1 MIRKTG
7 RRLDGPAGETQT
19 RKEKGM
25 RNGLL
30 AILAAAAVAAGCGR
44 GGPEEEGRLRIG
56 YIVNFMSHEWYQNI
70 CAAAEARASELGVD
84 LVIADA
90 NLDIAAQISKAEN
103 MIAQGVDV
111 LALTPVDAKAL
122 GVVIEQARAQGI
134 RVLTESNP
142 AVGAETYV
150 GIDNRAAGRKAG
162 DWFVEHAAA
171 TGIDPKILLV
181 GFPNFEDC
189 RQRVDGFVSALDEA
203 GLSGAV
209 VQEVDGQGLKEKAFK
224 VAQDAL
230 TAHPQINV
238 LFGINDDSTTGAMA
252 AYRAA
257 GLDESELLAIGFGF
271 EGSVGRT
278 ALLGDTPYKAAL
290 AMFPHFVG
298 ASIVDA
304 AVSLAAGDTL
314 PAHYETPTIMIT
326 RANFPQFYG
335 GPGEGYPMKV
345 EAVRRL
351 MAASRR

>member
-1 MIRKTG
+1 
-7 RRLDGPAGETQT
+7 
-19 RKEKGM
+19 M
-25 RNGLL
+25 RNLL
-30 AILAAAAVAAGCGR
+30 LPILAAAAFLAGCGR
-44 GGPEEEGRLRIG
+44 GGPEEESRLKVG

-70 CAAAEARASELGVD
+70 CAAAQARASELGVD

-122 GVVIEQARAQGI
+122 GVVIEQARARGI

-142 AVGAETYV
+142 AVRAETYV
-150 GIDNRAAGRKAG
+150 GIDNLAAGRKAG
-162 DWFVEHAAA
+162 DWFVEHVVE
-171 TGIDPKILLV
+171 TGIDPKILVV
-181 GFPNFEDC
+181 GHPNFEDS
-189 RQRVDGFVSALDEA
+189 RHRVDGFVSALDEA

-230 TAHPQINV
+230 TAHPEVNV
-238 LFGINDDSTTGAMA
+238 LFGVNDDSTTGAMA

-278 ALLGDTPYKAAL
+278 ALAGGHP
-290 AMFPHFVG
+290 VQG
-298 ASIVDA
+298 G
-304 AVSLAAGDTL
+304 AGDV
-314 PAHYETPTIMIT
+314 PA
-326 RANFPQFYG
+326 F
-335 GPGEGYPMKV
+335 
-345 EAVRRL
+345 RRHL
-351 MAASRR
+351 DRRRRRHQSRRRRYPAGALRDPHHRDHARQLLAVLRRPGGGLPDEDRGGTPVDGRFTLVRSAAR

>member
-1 MIRKTG
+1 MIRGPG
-7 RRLDGPAGETQT
+7 RAPDDPAGGTHTQ
-19 RKEKGM
+19 KEKGM

-30 AILAAAAVAAGCGR
+30 AILAAAAVMAGCGR
-44 GGPEEEGRLRIG
+44 GGPEEEGRLKIG

-122 GVVIEQARAQGI
+122 GGIIAQARARGI

-142 AVGAETYV
+142 AVRAETYV
-150 GIDNRAAGRKAG
+150 GIDNLAAGRKAG

-171 TGIDPKILLV
+171 AGIDPKILV
-181 GFPNFEDC
+181 IGYPNFEDC
-189 RQRVDGFVSALDEA
+189 RQRVDGFVSAVDEA
-203 GLSGAV
+203 GFSGAV
-209 VQEVDGQGLKEKAFK
+209 VQEVDGHGLKEKAFK

-230 TAHPQINV
+230 TAHPEINV
-238 LFGINDDSTTGAMA
+238 IFGVNDDSTTGGMA

-257 GLDESELLAIGFGF
+257 GLDESKLLAIGFGF

-298 ASIVDA
+298 ISIVDA

-314 PAHYETPTIMIT
+314 PAHYETPTIVIT
-326 RANFPQFYG
+326 PDNFPQFYG
-335 GPGEGYPMKV
+335 GQEEGYPMKI
-345 EAVRRL
+345 EAVRGL
-351 MAASRR
+351 LAASRR